1 MAFASNLFSMIMI
14 LLFFAWLVIADQNKP
29 ITEDLVKTFV
39 SSECSSV
46 DKAGEMAQ
54 SAVKRLADMR
64 DMGEITYVE
73 YRKRVSTLNNGL
85 SHWSRDGNLENYC
98 SAIWN
103 AVQ

>member
-103 AVQ
+103 SVQ